1 MGPGTLGRYAVRRL
15 LVSVLQVLAVAVVIF
30 LLTSR
35 LSGDAAVVIAG
46 DDPDPAAID
55 RLRIQLG
62 LDQPVLVRLASW
74 VGGVVQG
81 DLGASLVTGRPVVD
95 VIAEGLPVTMTL
107 AVVALVLIVPL
118 SLTLGVAAAQREG
131 GLLDR
136 VVTTTTVGLYSLPEF
151 ALGIVLVTVFAVQ
164 LGWLPPTGI
173 GADSNLLAQPALLV
187 LPVIVL
193 LSRPICSLARLI
205 RAGMID
211 ALRSEH
217 VRHARRVGIG
227 ETAVQL
233 KHALPVA
240 VAPAVQQLA
249 RTTDWLVGGVIVIE
263 AIFVL
268 PGLGTALVDT
278 IAARDLPVVTGI
290 GLLLAV
296 STVVLNLGADLLARI
311 LAPAAEVSR

>member
-1 MGPGTLGRYAVRRL
+1 
-15 LVSVLQVLAVAVVIF
+15 LVSWL
-30 LLTSR
+30 
-35 LSGDAAVVIAG
+35 
-46 DDPDPAAID
+46 
-55 RLRIQLG
+55 
-62 LDQPVLVRLASW
+62 
-74 VGGVVQG
+74 GGVVQG

-95 VIAEGLPVTMTL
+95 VIAEGLPTTLTL
-107 AVVALVLIVPL
+107 AAVGLVLIVPL
-118 SLTLGVAAAQREG
+118 SLALGVAAAQREG

-164 LGWLPPTGI
+164 WGWLPPTGI
-173 GADSNLLAQPALLV
+173 GADPNLLAQPALLV

-193 LSRPICSLARLI
+193 LARPICSLTRLI

-227 ETAVQL
+227 ESAVQL

-278 IAARDLPVVTGI
+278 ISARDVTVVAGI

-311 LAPAAEVSR
+311 LAPAAEEVAR